1 MTKLVDVRDLKSLA
15 FGRAGSIPA
24 GRTSHI
30 IPRNL
35 SDNRHPRHAIAA
47 KRRLD
52 RGSRTPGARGHCLEK
67 ANAYGKKTHLFANF
81 QACDFVKPVA
91 IGARLVVCVAPATRS
106 QAS

>member
-15 FGRAGSIPA
+15 FGSAGSIPA

-52 RGSRTPGARGHCLEK
+52 RGPRAPGARGHCLEK

-81 QACDFVKPVA
+81 QTGGVVKQTA
-91 IGARLVVCVAPATRS
+91 TGARLFVCVAPATRS
-106 QAS
+106 QAP